1 MSLRRTNIYLEED
14 QLNAL
19 KVVAAT
25 RGSSFATIVRDA
37 VDAYL
42 RDQVVEDLAWRTEFE
57 QLLKRVQ
64 SRLDPSTSPEEIEA
78 DITEARE
85 EVRQL
90 HRASRRR

>member
-1 MSLRRTNIYLEED
+1 MSLRRTNIYLEDD
-14 QLNAL
+14 QIDAL

-25 RGSSFATIVRDA
+25 RGSSLATVVRDA

-42 RDQVVEDLAWRTEFE
+42 RDQVVGDLAWRTEFE
-57 QLLKRVQ
+57 NLLDRVR
-64 SRLDPSTSPEEIEA
+64 SRLDSSITPEEIEA

-85 EVRQL
+85 EVRQI